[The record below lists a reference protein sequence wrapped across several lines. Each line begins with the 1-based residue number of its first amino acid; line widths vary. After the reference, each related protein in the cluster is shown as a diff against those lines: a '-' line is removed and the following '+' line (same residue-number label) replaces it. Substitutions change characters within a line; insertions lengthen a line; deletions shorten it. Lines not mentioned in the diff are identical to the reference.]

1 MYRGICRVLCISFCA
16 VIDMSGQKLFSA
28 RIAFCCLCITRL
40 SVFMMRDTH
49 LRLLLFADLLRD
61 VDCCFWFFFHS
72 SGMV

>member
-1 MYRGICRVLCISFCA
+1 MCKGICRVLCISFCI
-16 VIDMSGQKLFSA
+16 VVDMSGQKSFSA

>member
-1 MYRGICRVLCISFCA
+1 MPCLVHILLYCCWDLSGQSLFCA
-16 VIDMSGQKLFSA
+16 LIV
-28 RIAFCCLCITRL
+28 FCCLCITRL